1 MLTRRICGF
10 IIIVAICILG
20 CNAAPTGARP
30 AYAGQ
35 EDAALFQETLSAFGQ
50 WLNYGQYGQ
59 VWRPGQ
65 VDKNWRPYTNGRWVP
80 TPEGYVFETDEP
92 WGWATYHYGNWLPTK
107 DHGWVWVPGRT
118 WYPHTVNWRT
128 NDENVGWAPVPP
140 PESMGAE
147 TFYTDEYPT
156 TDYSSIGLNSSG
168 YNSNNVLPSN
178 WIFTRATDF
187 LLGWGQPYSSAYSYA
202 SSGVMLA
209 PQYIPVIYERT
220 VYVTNYVSPSYAAN
234 AYYNWGPPLTYIT
247 KVTTLKNIA
256 NDLHYKNLRLAQ
268 LRNVMPPPNL
278 RQRHPAW
285 REVLPMVGTARQ
297 GHLRSVPNF
306 KMVSGRLNYP
316 DAIPAPTSLNQQ
328 NPAARSSS
336 PLGGKPP
343 ISGKPMVIDNTS
355 LTNRQAGPGQLNK
368 PENQSQVPSFPRTG
382 TAASVSGQKRGQELL
397 PKNLPAPT
405 PTSPG
410 QPVGQQLTVAPPHQP
425 YQSRREVPRGE
436 ARAYQ
441 ENQVR
446 RYQEPHFPP
455 DQQRAEQELRI
466 RQQQRLL
473 MEQRQREAAAR
484 QLREQQQSRSQQQ
497 LQEEQQR
504 RQAEMQRQQQM
515 QQQRQAEIMRQQ
527 QLQQQQQAETMRQ
540 QQLQQQRQAEMIR
553 QQQMAQQQQ
562 HQAEM
567 MRARQ
572 MQQQQQVV
580 RQAPPP
586 APQAPPAQHQRKRD
600 NQQQ

>member
-1 MLTRRICGF
+1 MLPKHICRF
-10 IIIVAICILG
+10 IIIFAICILG

-30 AYAGQ
+30 VYAGQ

-65 VDKNWRPYTNGRWVP
+65 VDKNWQPYTNGRWVP
-80 TPEGYVFETDEP
+80 TQEGYVFETDEP

-107 DHGWVWVPGRT
+107 DQGWVWVPGRT

-140 PESMGAE
+140 PESMVSE
-147 TFYTDEYPT
+147 TLYSDEYPA
-156 TDYSSIGLNSSG
+156 TDYSSAGLNSSG
-168 YNSNNVLPSN
+168 YYANNVLPSN
-178 WIFTRATDF
+178 WIFTRAADF

-202 SSGVMLA
+202 GAGLLA
-209 PQYIPVIYERT
+209 GPQYIPVIYERT
-220 VYVTNYVSPSYAAN
+220 VYVTNYVSPGYAAN
-234 AYYNWGPPLTYIT
+234 AYYNWGPPLTYIAKLT
-247 KVTTLKNIA
+247 PLKNIET
-256 NDLHYKNLRLAQ
+256 DLYYKNLRLAH
-268 LRNVMPPPNL
+268 LRNVMPPPSL

-285 REVLPMVGTARQ
+285 REIFPMAGPARQ
-297 GHLRSVPNF
+297 GHLRAVPNF
-306 KMVSGRLNYP
+306 NMVSGRLNYP
-316 DAIPAPTSLNQQ
+316 DAIPAPTSLNPH

-343 ISGKPMVIDNTS
+343 ISGKPPVIDNRGLANLPS
-355 LTNRQAGPGQLNK
+355 GPGQLNK
-368 PENQSQVPSFPRTG
+368 P
-382 TAASVSGQKRGQELL
+382 A
-397 PKNLPAPT
+397 APT

-425 YQSRREVPRGE
+425 YQPRRESPRVE
-436 ARAYQ
+436 PRAYR
-441 ENQVR
+441 ENQLR
-446 RYQEPHFPP
+446 RHQEPHFPP

-466 RQQQRLL
+466 RQQQRLI

-484 QLREQQQSRSQQQ
+484 YLREQQQSRSQHQ

-504 RQAEMQRQQQM
+504 RQAEMQRNQQM

-527 QLQQQQQAETMRQ
+527 QLQQQ
-540 QQLQQQRQAEMIR
+540 RQAEMIHR
-553 QQQMAQQQQ
+553 QQMAQQQQ

-580 RQAPPP
+580 RPAPP
-586 APQAPPAQHQRKRD
+586 PQAPPAQHQRKRD